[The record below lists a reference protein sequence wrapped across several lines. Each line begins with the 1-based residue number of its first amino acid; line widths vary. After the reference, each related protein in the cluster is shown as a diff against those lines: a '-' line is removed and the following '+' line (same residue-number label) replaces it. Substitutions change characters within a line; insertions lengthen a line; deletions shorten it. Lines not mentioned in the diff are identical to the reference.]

1 MGVTAEIV
9 RAHIM
14 DKFLTCEVSTL
25 TDTTELV
32 RGGVIDSI
40 GVLLLLAWLEE
51 RWSIQFSP
59 EESAAKNF
67 DTVQQIVKMVESKL

>member
-1 MGVTAEIV
+1 MRG
-9 RAHIM
+9 
-14 DKFLTCEVSTL
+14 LSTL

-67 DTVQQIVKMVESKL
+67 NTVQQIVKMVESKL